1 MARKPTDKQLF
12 KMKNEWLGQFYE
24 EVKPRDFYRAVFPE
38 GSFEREGHPEDEKCK
53 KILGIVAGVV
63 GIISV
68 IVGVALKMNNNA
80 IAIIGGVDGPTSVFV
95 AGKLNSVLV
104 SILLIAIGVVML
116 IVAIIFYFLKKK

>member
-1 MARKPTDKQLF
+1 M
-12 KMKNEWLGQFYE
+12 
-24 EVKPRDFYRAVFPE
+24 
-38 GSFEREGHPEDEKCK
+38 K
-53 KILGIVAGVV
+53 KILGIVAGIV

-80 IAIIGGVDGPTSVFV
+80 IAIIGGADGPTSVFV

-116 IVAIIFYFLKKK
+116 IVAIIFYLKIPSFFVVTVTRDIGSNNVVIR

>member
-1 MARKPTDKQLF
+1 M
-12 KMKNEWLGQFYE
+12 
-24 EVKPRDFYRAVFPE
+24 
-38 GSFEREGHPEDEKCK
+38 K
-53 KILGIVAGVV
+53 KILGIVAGIV

-80 IAIIGGVDGPTSVFV
+80 IAITIIGGADGPTSVFV

-116 IVAIIFYFLKKK
+116 IVAIIFYLKRKR

>member
-1 MARKPTDKQLF
+1 M
-12 KMKNEWLGQFYE
+12 
-24 EVKPRDFYRAVFPE
+24 
-38 GSFEREGHPEDEKCK
+38 K

-68 IVGVALKMNNNA
+68 IVGVALKMNNYA

>member
-1 MARKPTDKQLF
+1 M
-12 KMKNEWLGQFYE
+12 
-24 EVKPRDFYRAVFPE
+24 
-38 GSFEREGHPEDEKCK
+38 K

-95 AGKLNSVLV
+95 AGKLNKCTPHSRYFSDEL
-104 SILLIAIGVVML
+104 GVQ
-116 IVAIIFYFLKKK
+116 FF

>member
-1 MARKPTDKQLF
+1 M
-12 KMKNEWLGQFYE
+12 
-24 EVKPRDFYRAVFPE
+24 
-38 GSFEREGHPEDEKCK
+38 K
-53 KILGIVAGVV
+53 KILGIVAGIV

-80 IAIIGGVDGPTSVFV
+80 IAIIGGVDDPTSVFV

-116 IVAIIFYFLKKK
+116 IVAIIFYFLKKNSSAILVGKRERKIALFKRSKR

>member
-1 MARKPTDKQLF
+1 MFWLVGKPQ
-12 KMKNEWLGQFYE
+12 
-24 EVKPRDFYRAVFPE
+24 A
-38 GSFEREGHPEDEKCK
+38 
-53 KILGIVAGVV
+53 
-63 GIISV
+63 
-68 IVGVALKMNNNA
+68 NA

>member
-1 MARKPTDKQLF
+1 MRTVISS
-12 KMKNEWLGQFYE
+12 N
-24 EVKPRDFYRAVFPE
+24 
-38 GSFEREGHPEDEKCK
+38 
-53 KILGIVAGVV
+53 GV
-63 GIISV
+63 
-68 IVGVALKMNNNA
+68 

>member
-1 MARKPTDKQLF
+1 MVCLVSKKKSTNRK
-12 KMKNEWLGQFYE
+12 
-24 EVKPRDFYRAVFPE
+24 V
-38 GSFEREGHPEDEKCK
+38 EKGDWSMK
-53 KILGIVAGVV
+53 KILGIVAGIV

-80 IAIIGGVDGPTSVFV
+80 IAIIGGADGPTSVFV

-116 IVAIIFYFLKKK
+116 IVAIIFYLKRKR

>member
-1 MARKPTDKQLF
+1 M
-12 KMKNEWLGQFYE
+12 
-24 EVKPRDFYRAVFPE
+24 
-38 GSFEREGHPEDEKCK
+38 K

-68 IVGVALKMNNNA
+68 IVGVALKKNNNA

>member
-1 MARKPTDKQLF
+1 M
-12 KMKNEWLGQFYE
+12 
-24 EVKPRDFYRAVFPE
+24 
-38 GSFEREGHPEDEKCK
+38 K
-53 KILGIVAGVV
+53 KILGIVAGIV

-80 IAIIGGVDGPTSVFV
+80 IAIIGGADGPTSVFV

-116 IVAIIFYFLKKK
+116 IVAIIFYPVCRKTPCFSYGDIRHFHRIYASN